1 MYTNQ
6 LSVFA
11 CSYHLLRV
19 LQDNCNTTHILSLS
33 LRALLPRSM
42 SPPSRRA
49 AGPGGGG
56 NVGVQERPDE
66 TYVSME
72 VCTNVLHEAKESIR
86 RASTVSHKLLLHA
99 SECDL
104 AAYPRLFVV
113 VYKLVIT

>member
-1 MYTNQ
+1 
-6 LSVFA
+6 
-11 CSYHLLRV
+11 
-19 LQDNCNTTHILSLS
+19 
-33 LRALLPRSM
+33 M

-56 NVGVQERPDE
+56 SAGVQGRPDE

-86 RASTVSHKLLLHA
+86 RSSAVSHKLPLHT
-99 SECDL
+99 SEYDL

-113 VYKLVIT
+113 VDKLVESHKMSLDRYVGMRV